1 MLIAQLYGLE
11 LIDLHKPVYSPQG
24 PHFEVENQKLLKH
37 GFHGYS
43 NGVNNVVPP
52 PYFDEFFCDLT
63 IFFLEFFN
71 PGNSSSDEKS
81 KVESKTLLVF
91 FLYFFS
97 R

>member
-1 MLIAQLYGLE
+1 
-11 LIDLHKPVYSPQG
+11 VYSPQG

-63 IFFLEFFN
+63 IFFLEFSI
-71 PGNSSSDEKS
+71 PAILHLEK
-81 KVESKTLLVF
+81 KRKFDV
-91 FLYFFS
+91 
-97 R
+97 